1 MSKRIIYMG
10 SPAFAVP
17 ALMALVQSGH
27 TIAAVFTQP
36 DMPAGRGRL
45 LTPPPVKLAATELG
59 LPMVQARSLKD
70 TGVQEQIAR
79 LTPDLIV
86 VVAYAALLPTAVLKI
101 PPCGCLNI
109 HASLLP
115 RYRGGAPIH
124 WSIVNGEPE
133 TGVTIMRMASG
144 LDAGDII
151 KQARVPIADE
161 ATTGEVTAMLAEAGA
176 SLLIDVLSLPDFGE
190 SLRVPQDHALATYAR
205 NVKKEDGLVVWQHD
219 ALTIHNLIRG
229 LNPWPLAY
237 TYFGGQYLRVLR
249 SRVVD
254 ISLSLRPGEVVSVRD
269 DLYVGT
275 GDKALELLLVQPSGK
290 RVMTGAE
297 FSRGYLQGKKA
308 MFQSS

>member
-101 PPCGCLNI
+101 PPAA
-109 HASLLP
+109 ASISTP
-115 RYRGGAPIH
+115 RCCRAIAAVPPY
-124 WSIVNGEPE
+124 
-133 TGVTIMRMASG
+133 TGPLSMASQ
-144 LDAGDII
+144 
-151 KQARVPIADE
+151 K
-161 ATTGEVTAMLAEAGA
+161 
-176 SLLIDVLSLPDFGE
+176 
-190 SLRVPQDHALATYAR
+190 
-205 NVKKEDGLVVWQHD
+205 LV
-219 ALTIHNLIRG
+219 
-229 LNPWPLAY
+229 
-237 TYFGGQYLRVLR
+237 
-249 SRVVD
+249 
-254 ISLSLRPGEVVSVRD
+254 
-269 DLYVGT
+269 
-275 GDKALELLLVQPSGK
+275 
-290 RVMTGAE
+290 
-297 FSRGYLQGKKA
+297 
-308 MFQSS
+308 